1 MFIFYHILNILKFY
15 LSVLKVI
22 VIQNIVRTF
31 WILNANFEHDN
42 FFQDFCKLI
51 QKLSKYFLQKQ
62 SFVVDIQQPKLII
75 NLFQRSKTS
84 DKKLT
89 HLFHMWKQ

>member
-31 WILNANFEHDN
+31 WILNANFEHD
-42 FFQDFCKLI
+42 KLI

>member
-1 MFIFYHILNILKFY
+1 MQILNIIIFSK
-15 LSVLKVI
+15 
-22 VIQNIVRTF
+22 N
-31 WILNANFEHDN
+31 
-42 FFQDFCKLI
+42 FCKLI

-84 DKKLT
+84 DKKLINSFVSYVET
-89 HLFHMWKQ
+89 INMLMIYEVTRQIRHCALSLYPLMDLLS

>member
-1 MFIFYHILNILKFY
+1 MQILNMIIFSK
-15 LSVLKVI
+15 
-22 VIQNIVRTF
+22 N
-31 WILNANFEHDN
+31 
-42 FFQDFCKLI
+42 FCKLI
-51 QKLSKYFLQKQ
+51 QKLSKHFLQKQ

-89 HLFHMWKQ
+89 HVEYVETINMLMIYEVTRQIRHCALSLYPLMDLLS

>member
-1 MFIFYHILNILKFY
+1 MIIFSKN
-15 LSVLKVI
+15 
-22 VIQNIVRTF
+22 
-31 WILNANFEHDN
+31 
-42 FFQDFCKLI
+42 FCKLI